1 MNHIYKTIWNEQTGT
16 FVAVSEN
23 KAAKGKRSSSC
34 VKGGKRS
41 SFSARMGLLAL
52 LTASALAV
60 SNAWA
65 VVEIPGDGQDNT
77 INFSSPGGTI
87 QFVGGGS
94 IVGLSS
100 LTISGVL
107 SADQITVGG
116 ESVAT
121 LTQLNATSA
130 DVQTKIDGLETRVT
144 GNESTLTDHGTR
156 ITDNETAITSHDTRI
171 TDNETA
177 ITAHDTRISDNETVI
192 ADHGSRIGTA
202 EAGLVT
208 INDRLTTLGVD
219 DTNPGVKYFRANS
232 EQPDAEANGE
242 ESIAIGPESKAEG
255 DRSIA
260 AGQGALA
267 DAQSAIALGDGASVA
282 SADSRPKP
290 EAAIAIGKDSQS
302 SGLAS
307 VAVGREAAASGNN
320 ALALGMQAQASGAN
334 GIALG
339 LGAQADADNNIS
351 IGNGAGRATGNHL
364 PGDRSH
370 NIAIGQA
377 SGQNVK
383 GQFNVALGDGTGN
396 GVDGNENVALGR
408 DAGQNIIGDSNV
420 SLGKNANR
428 GLSSNRAIGI
438 GEDSGAETEGVAI
451 GYKAIAGNTGVA
463 VGRQTTALG
472 TGTAIGPNA
481 HADSNF
487 VALGLNSYA
496 AQNDVSG
503 LGRFTNR
510 GFDGSAV
517 SVGSSQAGSEFTRR
531 IVNVEDGANDTD
543 AVNVRQ
549 LQSAVDQVTLG
560 ATVDYE
566 KLAEKVGED
575 WGQQIADSKPR
586 YFSVN
591 DGGVDKGNKNN
602 NGAAATAIDSIA
614 IGPDATAKEKDSVA
628 IGHMAGAEG
637 ASSVVM
643 GHNIKGLGVNS
654 TTIGNSQSEA
664 RDESGVAI
672 GTHVVSRDKNSIVIG
687 RDSYTDR
694 QANGPSVENSI
705 VIGTESSS
713 TAVEGIVIG
722 KNSVVNA
729 ARGIAQGSNAEAT
742 ANDAMAFG
750 TRSRAAAGD
759 SQASGTDAK
768 AFAARGIAMGTNA
781 RSGQSNPDVENQD
794 RNRDSIA
801 LGTDSVAEFNSSIA
815 VGREAQA
822 TADYAQAQG
831 KGAHAFGEAS
841 IAQGRDAWALE
852 RQAIALGDG
861 SRSTADR
868 AVAIGQGARA
878 GNARSIALG
887 DGAETAGAVGTSN
900 ASLNGLNY
908 GNFAGDRPVATV
920 SVGTEQEK
928 RTVTNVAAGR
938 ISASSTDA
946 INGSQLYATN
956 SVLGNVANTTKN
968 ILGGN
973 ATLAPNGT
981 LSMSNIGDTGENTVH
996 DAIKYAAQGWHVSAN
1011 GAATENVKPG
1021 GSVDF
1026 SNDDGNITVTR
1037 TGTDL
1042 AFNLADDLTVGNS
1055 ITVGDTV
1062 INGDSVT
1069 VGDTVVNGDSITTNN
1084 LTVQGETRLGDNFV
1098 VNNAG
1103 DVIYKGSEVATQND
1117 GLSFAGNT
1125 GSTIAKTLGDN
1136 TPLTVSGELA
1146 EGEASTGANL
1156 RVDSDGNKLNLV
1168 MAQNLTDLNSI
1179 TINNGGPVI
1188 NGDGINMGGKKITDL
1203 AVGTEDTDAVNV
1215 SQLKE
1220 VSDVANAGWN
1230 ISANGATAENVKPGG
1245 SVDFSNDDGNIT
1257 VTRTGTDL
1265 AFNLADDLTVG
1276 NSITV
1281 GDTVINGDSVTVGDT
1296 VVNGDSI
1303 TTNNLTVQGETR
1315 LGDNFVVNNAG
1326 DVIYKGSE
1334 VATQNDGLSFAGNT
1348 GSTIA
1353 KTLGDNTPLT
1363 ISGELAESEAS
1374 TGANLRVDSDGNQL
1388 NLVMAQNL
1396 TDLNSI
1402 TINNGGPVINGDG
1415 INMGGKK
1422 ITDLEAGTD
1431 DTDAVNVSQLK
1442 DVEEVA
1448 NAGWNIS
1455 ANGGATEN
1463 VKPGA
1468 SVDFS
1473 NDDGNITVT
1482 RTGTDL
1488 AFNLADD
1495 LTVGNSITVGDTV
1508 INGDSVTTN
1517 NLTVQGETRLGDNF
1531 VVNNGGDVIY
1541 KGSEV
1546 ATQNDGLSFAG
1557 NTGGTIAKTLGD
1569 NTPLTVSGELAEG
1582 EASTGANLRVDSD
1595 GNQLNLVMAQNLT
1608 DLNSITIN
1616 NGGPVINGDGIN
1628 MGGKKITDL
1637 EAGTDDTDA
1646 VNVSQLKDVEEVAN
1660 AGWNISANGG
1670 ATENVKPGASVDFS
1684 NDDGNI
1690 TVTRTGTD
1698 LAFNL
1703 ADDLTVGNSIT
1714 VGDTVINGDSVT
1726 TNNLT
1731 VQGETRLGDN
1741 FVVNNGGDVIYK
1753 GSEVATQNDGLSFAG
1768 NTGGTIAKTLGDNTP
1783 LTISGEL
1790 AESEASTGAN
1800 LRVDSDGN
1808 QLNLVMAQNLTDL
1821 NSITI
1826 NNGGPVIN
1834 GDGINMGGKKITDLA
1849 VGTEDTDAVNVSQ
1862 LKEVSDVANAGW
1874 NISANGAAAENV
1886 KPGASVDFSNDDGNI
1901 TVTRTGTDLAFNLAD
1916 DLTVGNSITVG
1927 GTVINGDS
1935 VTVGDTVVNGDSI
1948 TTNNLTVQGETRL
1961 GDNFVV
1967 NNAGD
1972 VIYKGSEV
1980 ATQNDGLSFAGN
1992 TGSTIAK
1999 TLGDNTPLTVS
2010 GELAEGE
2017 ASTGANLRVDSDGNK
2032 LNLVMAQN
2040 LTDLNSITINNGGP
2054 VINGDGIN
2062 MGGKKITDLAVGTED
2077 TDAVNVSQLKEVSDV
2092 ANAGWNI
2099 SANGAA
2105 AENVKPGASVDFSN
2119 DDGNITVTRTGTD
2132 LAFNLADDL
2141 TVGNSITVGGTVI
2154 NGDSVTV
2161 GDTVVNGDSITTNN
2175 LTVQG
2180 ETRLGDNF
2188 VVNNGGDVIYKG
2200 NEIATQA
2207 DGLSF
2212 AGNTGSTIAKTLG
2225 DNTPLT
2231 ISGELAESEA
2241 STGANLRV
2249 DSDGNKLNLVMAQN
2263 LTDLNSIT
2271 INNGGPVINGSGINM
2286 NGKKITNLEAGTDDS
2301 DAVNV
2306 SQLKDVEEV
2315 ANAGWNISA
2324 NGGATENVKP
2334 GASVDFSNADGN
2346 INITRDGTDLAFNLN
2361 KDIDLGTEGS
2371 LKTGNALVN
2380 NDGLTVEDG
2389 AGNKTSTT
2397 AAGTTV
2403 SNAAGDK
2410 TTVGA
2415 GSITVADAAG
2425 NSTAIGSTQV
2435 VVGGANPVTI
2445 NGDTGRIGGLTNLTW
2460 DPDNYTSGQ
2469 AATEDQLKQVND
2481 VASAG
2486 WNVTDADGNS
2496 ANIGPN
2502 GQVAFVGDKNV
2513 TVEQT
2518 GTDDSGQ
2525 VEVKLNKDIDLGA
2538 DGSLKTGDTVI
2549 NNAGVAV
2556 GNDVHLGNTGLTI
2569 NNGPSITLAGIHAG
2583 DMRITNVAAG
2593 RNPTDAVNYG
2603 QLQPIESFIGLDGNG
2618 SFAYNGGQHSS
2629 LKDVLDSMHWNVEAP
2644 TDGKEGGNTGG
2655 SNGNGSGSTGG
2666 GNNGSGDGTPIHNGN
2681 TVGFVEGDNIV
2692 ISKTERVND
2701 AGQTVGADIKVS
2713 VSQDL
2718 KVNSITAVNVQAD
2731 EIQIN
2736 NGGPII
2742 NENGINMSG
2751 KHITNV
2757 AAGVNDTDAVNVSQ
2771 LNQVAGNLQGQI
2783 NNIRHD
2789 INRLDNRLSAGV
2801 AAAMAT
2807 ASLPQAYL
2815 PGKHMMSMAGGT
2827 WRGESGM
2834 AIGFSGIT
2842 DNGKWVYKL
2851 SGNTTSR
2858 GDYGGAVGIGYQW

>member
-1 MNHIYKTIWNEQTGT
+1 
-16 FVAVSEN
+16 
-23 KAAKGKRSSSC
+23 
-34 VKGGKRS
+34 
-41 SFSARMGLLAL
+41 
-52 LTASALAV
+52 
-60 SNAWA
+60 
-65 VVEIPGDGQDNT
+65 
-77 INFSSPGGTI
+77 
-87 QFVGGGS
+87 
-94 IVGLSS
+94 
-100 LTISGVL
+100 
-107 SADQITVGG
+107 
-116 ESVAT
+116 
-121 LTQLNATSA
+121 
-130 DVQTKIDGLETRVT
+130 
-144 GNESTLTDHGTR
+144 
-156 ITDNETAITSHDTRI
+156 
-171 TDNETA
+171 
-177 ITAHDTRISDNETVI
+177 
-192 ADHGSRIGTA
+192 
-202 EAGLVT
+202 
-208 INDRLTTLGVD
+208 
-219 DTNPGVKYFRANS
+219 
-232 EQPDAEANGE
+232 
-242 ESIAIGPESKAEG
+242 
-255 DRSIA
+255 
-260 AGQGALA
+260 
-267 DAQSAIALGDGASVA
+267 
-282 SADSRPKP
+282 
-290 EAAIAIGKDSQS
+290 
-302 SGLAS
+302 
-307 VAVGREAAASGNN
+307 
-320 ALALGMQAQASGAN
+320 
-334 GIALG
+334 
-339 LGAQADADNNIS
+339 
-351 IGNGAGRATGNHL
+351 
-364 PGDRSH
+364 
-370 NIAIGQA
+370 
-377 SGQNVK
+377 
-383 GQFNVALGDGTGN
+383 
-396 GVDGNENVALGR
+396 
-408 DAGQNIIGDSNV
+408 
-420 SLGKNANR
+420 
-428 GLSSNRAIGI
+428 
-438 GEDSGAETEGVAI
+438 
-451 GYKAIAGNTGVA
+451 
-463 VGRQTTALG
+463 
-472 TGTAIGPNA
+472 
-481 HADSNF
+481 
-487 VALGLNSYA
+487 
-496 AQNDVSG
+496 
-503 LGRFTNR
+503 
-510 GFDGSAV
+510 
-517 SVGSSQAGSEFTRR
+517 
-531 IVNVEDGANDTD
+531 
-543 AVNVRQ
+543 
-549 LQSAVDQVTLG
+549 
-560 ATVDYE
+560 
-566 KLAEKVGED
+566 
-575 WGQQIADSKPR
+575 
-586 YFSVN
+586 
-591 DGGVDKGNKNN
+591 
-602 NGAAATAIDSIA
+602 
-614 IGPDATAKEKDSVA
+614 
-628 IGHMAGAEG
+628 
-637 ASSVVM
+637 
-643 GHNIKGLGVNS
+643 
-654 TTIGNSQSEA
+654 
-664 RDESGVAI
+664 
-672 GTHVVSRDKNSIVIG
+672 
-687 RDSYTDR
+687 
-694 QANGPSVENSI
+694 
-705 VIGTESSS
+705 
-713 TAVEGIVIG
+713 
-722 KNSVVNA
+722 
-729 ARGIAQGSNAEAT
+729 
-742 ANDAMAFG
+742 
-750 TRSRAAAGD
+750 
-759 SQASGTDAK
+759 
-768 AFAARGIAMGTNA
+768 
-781 RSGQSNPDVENQD
+781 
-794 RNRDSIA
+794 
-801 LGTDSVAEFNSSIA
+801 
-815 VGREAQA
+815 
-822 TADYAQAQG
+822 
-831 KGAHAFGEAS
+831 
-841 IAQGRDAWALE
+841 
-852 RQAIALGDG
+852 
-861 SRSTADR
+861 
-868 AVAIGQGARA
+868 
-878 GNARSIALG
+878 
-887 DGAETAGAVGTSN
+887 
-900 ASLNGLNY
+900 
-908 GNFAGDRPVATV
+908 
-920 SVGTEQEK
+920 
-928 RTVTNVAAGR
+928 
-938 ISASSTDA
+938 
-946 INGSQLYATN
+946 
-956 SVLGNVANTTKN
+956 
-968 ILGGN
+968 
-973 ATLAPNGT
+973 
-981 LSMSNIGDTGENTVH
+981 
-996 DAIKYAAQGWHVSAN
+996 
-1011 GAATENVKPG
+1011 
-1021 GSVDF
+1021 
-1026 SNDDGNITVTR
+1026 
-1037 TGTDL
+1037 
-1042 AFNLADDLTVGNS
+1042 
-1055 ITVGDTV
+1055 
-1062 INGDSVT
+1062 
-1069 VGDTVVNGDSITTNN
+1069 
-1084 LTVQGETRLGDNFV
+1084 
-1098 VNNAG
+1098 
-1103 DVIYKGSEVATQND
+1103 
-1117 GLSFAGNT
+1117 
-1125 GSTIAKTLGDN
+1125 
-1136 TPLTVSGELA
+1136 
-1146 EGEASTGANL
+1146 
-1156 RVDSDGNKLNLV
+1156 
-1168 MAQNLTDLNSI
+1168 
-1179 TINNGGPVI
+1179 VI

-1230 ISANGATAENVKPGG
+1230 ISANGAAAENVKPGG
-1245 SVDFSNDDGNIT
+1245 
-1257 VTRTGTDL
+1257 
-1265 AFNLADDLTVG
+1265 
-1276 NSITV
+1276 
-1281 GDTVINGDSVTVGDT
+1281 
-1296 VVNGDSI
+1296 
-1303 TTNNLTVQGETR
+1303 
-1315 LGDNFVVNNAG
+1315 
-1326 DVIYKGSE
+1326 
-1334 VATQNDGLSFAGNT
+1334 
-1348 GSTIA
+1348 
-1353 KTLGDNTPLT
+1353 
-1363 ISGELAESEAS
+1363 
-1374 TGANLRVDSDGNQL
+1374 
-1388 NLVMAQNL
+1388 
-1396 TDLNSI
+1396 
-1402 TINNGGPVINGDG
+1402 
-1415 INMGGKK
+1415 
-1422 ITDLEAGTD
+1422 
-1431 DTDAVNVSQLK
+1431 
-1442 DVEEVA
+1442 
-1448 NAGWNIS
+1448 
-1455 ANGGATEN
+1455 
-1463 VKPGA
+1463 
-1468 SVDFS
+1468 
-1473 NDDGNITVT
+1473 
-1482 RTGTDL
+1482 
-1488 AFNLADD
+1488 
-1495 LTVGNSITVGDTV
+1495 
-1508 INGDSVTTN
+1508 
-1517 NLTVQGETRLGDNF
+1517 
-1531 VVNNGGDVIY
+1531 
-1541 KGSEV
+1541 
-1546 ATQNDGLSFAG
+1546 
-1557 NTGGTIAKTLGD
+1557 
-1569 NTPLTVSGELAEG
+1569 
-1582 EASTGANLRVDSD
+1582 
-1595 GNQLNLVMAQNLT
+1595 
-1608 DLNSITIN
+1608 
-1616 NGGPVINGDGIN
+1616 
-1628 MGGKKITDL
+1628 
-1637 EAGTDDTDA
+1637 
-1646 VNVSQLKDVEEVAN
+1646 
-1660 AGWNISANGG
+1660 
-1670 ATENVKPGASVDFS
+1670 SVDFS

-1874 NISANGAAAENV
+1874 NISANGATAENVKPGALVDFSNDDGNITVTRTGTDLAFNLADDLTVGNSITVGDTVINGDSVTTNNLTVQGETRLGDNFVVNNGGDVIYKGSEVATQNDGLSFAGNTGGTIAKTLGDNTPLTVSGELAEGEAFTGANLRVDSDGNQLNLVMAQNLTDLNSITINNGGPVINGDGINMGGKKITNLDAGTDDTDAVNVSQLKDVEEVANAGWNISANGAAAENV

-1927 GTVINGDS
+1927 DTVINGDS
-1935 VTVGDTVVNGDSI
+1935 V

-1967 NNAGD
+1967 NNGGD

-2099 SANGAA
+2099 SANGAT
-2105 AENVKPGASVDFSN
+2105 AENVKPGALVDFSN

-2231 ISGELAESEA
+2231 ISGELAESEE

-2249 DSDGNKLNLVMAQN
+2249 DSDGNQLNLVMAQN

-2286 NGKKITNLEAGTDDS
+2286 NGKKITNLEAGTDDT

-2306 SQLKDVEEV
+2306 SQLKGVEEV

-2334 GASVDFSNADGN
+2334 GASVDFSNTDGN

-2361 KDIDLGTEGS
+2361 KDIDLGADGS
-2371 LKTGNALVN
+2371 LTTGNTVVN
-2380 NDGLTVEDG
+2380 NDGLTVDDG

-2403 SNAAGDK
+2403 SNAAGDT

-2569 NNGPSITLAGIHAG
+2569 NNGPSITLAGINAG

-2692 ISKTERVND
+2692 ISKTDRVND

>member
-60 SNAWA
+60 SDAWA

-77 INFSSPGGTI
+77 INFTSPGGTI

-156 ITDNETAITSHDTRI
+156 ITDNETAITSHDSRI

-370 NIAIGQA
+370 NIAIGQV

-408 DAGQNIIGDSNV
+408 NAGQNIIGDSNV
-420 SLGKNANR
+420 SLGKNANS

-487 VALGLNSYA
+487 VALGLNSHA
-496 AQNDVSG
+496 AQSDVSG
-503 LGRFTNR
+503 LSKFTNR
-510 GFDGSAV
+510 GFNGSAV

-575 WGQQIADSKPR
+575 WGQQIADSKTG

-602 NGAAATAIDSIA
+602 NGAAASAIDSIA

-637 ASSVVM
+637 ASSVVL
-643 GHNIKGLGVNS
+643 GHNIKGLGLNS

-729 ARGIAQGSNAEAT
+729 ARGIAQGSNATAT

-794 RNRDSIA
+794 KNRDSIA
-801 LGTDSVAEFNSSIA
+801 LGTDSIAEFNSSIA

-878 GNARSIALG
+878 GNARSVALG
-887 DGAETAGAVGTSN
+887 DGAETAGAVGTLN

-1069 VGDTVVNGDSITTNN
+1069 TNN

-1098 VNNAG
+1098 VNNTG
-1103 DVIYKGSEVATQND
+1103 DVIYKGNEVATQND

-1146 EGEASTGANL
+1146 EG
-1156 RVDSDGNKLNLV
+1156 
-1168 MAQNLTDLNSI
+1168 
-1179 TINNGGPVI
+1179 
-1188 NGDGINMGGKKITDL
+1188 
-1203 AVGTEDTDAVNV
+1203 
-1215 SQLKE
+1215 
-1220 VSDVANAGWN
+1220 
-1230 ISANGATAENVKPGG
+1230 
-1245 SVDFSNDDGNIT
+1245 
-1257 VTRTGTDL
+1257 
-1265 AFNLADDLTVG
+1265 
-1276 NSITV
+1276 
-1281 GDTVINGDSVTVGDT
+1281 
-1296 VVNGDSI
+1296 
-1303 TTNNLTVQGETR
+1303 
-1315 LGDNFVVNNAG
+1315 
-1326 DVIYKGSE
+1326 
-1334 VATQNDGLSFAGNT
+1334 
-1348 GSTIA
+1348 
-1353 KTLGDNTPLT
+1353 
-1363 ISGELAESEAS
+1363 
-1374 TGANLRVDSDGNQL
+1374 
-1388 NLVMAQNL
+1388 
-1396 TDLNSI
+1396 
-1402 TINNGGPVINGDG
+1402 
-1415 INMGGKK
+1415 
-1422 ITDLEAGTD
+1422 
-1431 DTDAVNVSQLK
+1431 
-1442 DVEEVA
+1442 
-1448 NAGWNIS
+1448 
-1455 ANGGATEN
+1455 
-1463 VKPGA
+1463 
-1468 SVDFS
+1468 
-1473 NDDGNITVT
+1473 
-1482 RTGTDL
+1482 
-1488 AFNLADD
+1488 
-1495 LTVGNSITVGDTV
+1495 
-1508 INGDSVTTN
+1508 
-1517 NLTVQGETRLGDNF
+1517 
-1531 VVNNGGDVIY
+1531 
-1541 KGSEV
+1541 
-1546 ATQNDGLSFAG
+1546 
-1557 NTGGTIAKTLGD
+1557 
-1569 NTPLTVSGELAEG
+1569 
-1582 EASTGANLRVDSD
+1582 
-1595 GNQLNLVMAQNLT
+1595 
-1608 DLNSITIN
+1608 
-1616 NGGPVINGDGIN
+1616 
-1628 MGGKKITDL
+1628 
-1637 EAGTDDTDA
+1637 
-1646 VNVSQLKDVEEVAN
+1646 
-1660 AGWNISANGG
+1660 
-1670 ATENVKPGASVDFS
+1670 
-1684 NDDGNI
+1684 
-1690 TVTRTGTD
+1690 
-1698 LAFNL
+1698 
-1703 ADDLTVGNSIT
+1703 
-1714 VGDTVINGDSVT
+1714 
-1726 TNNLT
+1726 
-1731 VQGETRLGDN
+1731 
-1741 FVVNNGGDVIYK
+1741 
-1753 GSEVATQNDGLSFAG
+1753 
-1768 NTGGTIAKTLGDNTP
+1768 
-1783 LTISGEL
+1783 
-1790 AESEASTGAN
+1790 EASTGAN

-1886 KPGASVDFSNDDGNI
+1886 KPGGSVDFSNDDGNI

-1927 GTVINGDS
+1927 
-1935 VTVGDTVVNGDSI
+1935 DTVVNGDSV

-1961 GDNFVV
+1961 GDNFEV

-1980 ATQNDGLSFAGN
+1980 ATQTDGLSFAGN
-1992 TGSTIAK
+1992 TGGTIAK
-1999 TLGDNTPLTVS
+1999 ALGDDTPLTIS
-2010 GELAEGE
+2010 GELAEGAE
-2017 ASTGANLRVDSDGNK
+2017 STGANLRVDSDGNK

-2062 MGGKKITDLAVGTED
+2062 MNGKKITDLAAGTDDTDAVNVSQLKDVEEVANAGWNISANGAAAENVKPGGSVDFSNDDGNITVTRTGTDLAFNLADDLTVGNSITVGDTVINGDSITTTNLTVEGATRLGDNFEVNNAGDVIYKGSEVATQTDGLSFAGNTGGTIAKALGDDTPLTISGELAEGAESTGANLRVDSDGNKLNLVMAQNLTDLNSITINNGGPVINGDGINMNGKKITDLAAGTDDTDAVNVSQLKDVEEVANAGWNISANGAAAENVKPGGSVDFSNDDGNITVTRTGTDLAFNLADDLTIGNSITVGDTVINGDSVTVGDTIVNGDSVTTTNLTVEGATRLGDNFEVNNAGDVIYKGSEVATQTDGLSFAGNTGGTIAKTLGDNTPLTVSGELAEGEASTGANLRVDSDGNQLNLVMAQNLTDLNSITINNGGPVINGDGINMNGKKITDLAAGTDD

-2141 TVGNSITVGGTVI
+2141 TVGNSITVGDTVI

-2231 ISGELAESEA
+2231 ISGELAESEE

-2249 DSDGNKLNLVMAQN
+2249 DSDGNQLNLVMAQN

-2286 NGKKITNLEAGTDDS
+2286 NGKKITNLEAGTDDT

-2334 GASVDFSNADGN
+2334 GASVDFSNTDGN

-2361 KDIDLGTEGS
+2361 KDIDLSADGS
-2371 LKTGNALVN
+2371 LTTGNTVVN

-2389 AGNKTSTT
+2389 AGNKTSTN

-2403 SNAAGDK
+2403 SNAAGDT

-2569 NNGPSITLAGIHAG
+2569 NNGPSITLAGINAG

-2692 ISKTERVND
+2692 ISKTDRVND

>member
-1 MNHIYKTIWNEQTGT
+1 M
-16 FVAVSEN
+16 
-23 KAAKGKRSSSC
+23 
-34 VKGGKRS
+34 
-41 SFSARMGLLAL
+41 
-52 LTASALAV
+52 

-65 VVEIPGDGQDNT
+65 AVEIPGDGQSNL
-77 INFSSPGGTI
+77 INFTAPGGTI
-87 QFVGGGS
+87 QFTGGGS

-100 LTISGVL
+100 LTVSGVL

-121 LTQLNATSA
+121 MAQLTATSA
-130 DVQTKIDGLETRVT
+130 DVQTNTGKIDGLEARVA

-171 TDNETA
+171 SGNETA
-177 ITAHDTRISDNETVI
+177 I
-192 ADHGSRIGTA
+192 ADQGSRIGTA

-208 INDRLTTLGVD
+208 INNHLTALGVD
-219 DTNPGVKYFRANS
+219 DTNPGVKYFRASS
-232 EQPDAEANGE
+232 EQPDSEANGE

-255 DRSIA
+255 DRSMA

-267 DAQSAIALGDGASVA
+267 DADSAIALGDGARVA
-282 SADSRPKP
+282 SADSQPKP
-290 EAAIAIGKDSQS
+290 EAAIAIGKDSVS

-307 VAVGREAAASGNN
+307 VAVGREAVAGGHN
-320 ALALGMQAQASGAN
+320 ALALGTQAQASGVN

-339 LGAQADADNNIS
+339 LGAQADAENNIS
-351 IGNGAGRATGNHL
+351 IGGDAGKATGNHL

-377 SGQNVK
+377 SGQDVK
-383 GQFNVALGDGTGN
+383 GQFNAAIGDNAGN
-396 GVDGNENVALGR
+396 GVDGNQNVAMGKG
-408 DAGQNIIGDSNV
+408 AGSSVTGDDNI
-420 SLGKNANR
+420 SLGTNANQGR
-428 GLSSNRAIGI
+428 TSNRAVGI
-438 GEDSGAETEGVAI
+438 GANASADTEGIAI
-451 GYKAIAGNTGVA
+451 GYNAVAGNTGVA
-463 VGRQTTALG
+463 VGRQSMALG
-472 TGTAIGPNA
+472 TGTAMGPNA
-481 HADSNF
+481 HADSGF
-487 VALGLNSYA
+487 VALGLNSHSV
-496 AQNDVSG
+496 QGDVSG
-503 LGRFTNR
+503 TGRFTNR
-510 GFDGSAV
+510 GFSGSAV
-517 SVGSSQAGSEFTRR
+517 SVGSSESGNAFTRR

-549 LQSAVDQVTLG
+549 LQAVVDQAALG
-560 ATVDYE
+560 GPVDYDQ
-566 KLAEKVGED
+566 LAEKIGDD
-575 WGQQIADSKPR
+575 WGQQIEDSKTR

-591 DGGVDKGNKNN
+591 DGGADKGNKNN

-614 IGPDATAKEKDSVA
+614 IGPDATTKERDSVA

-637 ASSVVM
+637 VSAVVL
-643 GHNIKGLGVNS
+643 GHNIKGLGLNS

-722 KNSVVNA
+722 KGSVVNA
-729 ARGIAQGSNAEAT
+729 ARGIAQGSSATAT

-759 SQASGTDAK
+759 SQASGTDAQ
-768 AFAARGIAMGTNA
+768 AFAARGIAMGARA
-781 RSGQSNPDVENQD
+781 RSGQANPDVENQD
-794 RNRDSIA
+794 KNRDSIA

-815 VGREAQA
+815 VGREARA

-831 KGAHAFGEAS
+831 KGAHAFGEDS
-841 IAQGRDAWALE
+841 IAQGRDAWAIE
-852 RQAIALGDG
+852 RRAIALGAD

-868 AVAIGQGARA
+868 AVAIGQGAQA
-878 GNARSIALG
+878 GNARSVALG
-887 DGAETAGAVGTSN
+887 DAAVTAGAVGTSS
-900 ASLNGLNY
+900 ASLNGLSY
-908 GNFAGDRPVATV
+908 GNFAGTNPVGTV
-920 SVGTEQEK
+920 SVGTEQDK
-928 RTVTNVAAGR
+928 RTLTNVAAGR
-938 ISASSTDA
+938 INPGSTDA

-973 ATLAPNGT
+973 AALAPDGS

-1011 GAATENVKPG
+1011 GAASENVKPG

-1037 TGTDL
+1037 TDTDL

-1062 INGDSVT
+1062 INGESVT
-1069 VGDTVVNGDSITTNN
+1069 VGETVVNGDSITTNN

-1103 DVIYKGSEVATQND
+1103 DVIYKGSEVATQED

-1136 TPLTVSGELA
+1136 TPLAISGELA

-1188 NGDGINMGGKKITDL
+1188 NGDGINMGGKKITNL

-1215 SQLKE
+1215 SQLKD

-1230 ISANGATAENVKPGG
+1230 ISANGA
-1245 SVDFSNDDGNIT
+1245 
-1257 VTRTGTDL
+1257 
-1265 AFNLADDLTVG
+1265 
-1276 NSITV
+1276 
-1281 GDTVINGDSVTVGDT
+1281 
-1296 VVNGDSI
+1296 
-1303 TTNNLTVQGETR
+1303 
-1315 LGDNFVVNNAG
+1315 
-1326 DVIYKGSE
+1326 
-1334 VATQNDGLSFAGNT
+1334 
-1348 GSTIA
+1348 
-1353 KTLGDNTPLT
+1353 
-1363 ISGELAESEAS
+1363 AS
-1374 TGANLRVDSDGNQL
+1374 
-1388 NLVMAQNL
+1388 
-1396 TDLNSI
+1396 
-1402 TINNGGPVINGDG
+1402 
-1415 INMGGKK
+1415 
-1422 ITDLEAGTD
+1422 
-1431 DTDAVNVSQLK
+1431 
-1442 DVEEVA
+1442 
-1448 NAGWNIS
+1448 
-1455 ANGGATEN
+1455 EN

-1508 INGDSVTTN
+1508 INGDSVTVGDTIVNGDRVTTN
-1517 NLTVQGETRLGDNF
+1517 NLTVTGETRLGDNF
-1531 VVNNGGDVIY
+1531 VVQNGGDVIY
-1541 KGSEV
+1541 KGNEI
-1546 ATQNDGLSFAG
+1546 ATQA
-1557 NTGGTIAKTLGD
+1557 
-1569 NTPLTVSGELAEG
+1569 
-1582 EASTGANLRVDSD
+1582 
-1595 GNQLNLVMAQNLT
+1595 
-1608 DLNSITIN
+1608 
-1616 NGGPVINGDGIN
+1616 
-1628 MGGKKITDL
+1628 
-1637 EAGTDDTDA
+1637 
-1646 VNVSQLKDVEEVAN
+1646 
-1660 AGWNISANGG
+1660 
-1670 ATENVKPGASVDFS
+1670 
-1684 NDDGNI
+1684 
-1690 TVTRTGTD
+1690 
-1698 LAFNL
+1698 
-1703 ADDLTVGNSIT
+1703 
-1714 VGDTVINGDSVT
+1714 
-1726 TNNLT
+1726 
-1731 VQGETRLGDN
+1731 
-1741 FVVNNGGDVIYK
+1741 
-1753 GSEVATQNDGLSFAG
+1753 
-1768 NTGGTIAKTLGDNTP
+1768 
-1783 LTISGEL
+1783 
-1790 AESEASTGAN
+1790 
-1800 LRVDSDGN
+1800 
-1808 QLNLVMAQNLTDL
+1808 
-1821 NSITI
+1821 
-1826 NNGGPVIN
+1826 
-1834 GDGINMGGKKITDLA
+1834 
-1849 VGTEDTDAVNVSQ
+1849 
-1862 LKEVSDVANAGW
+1862 
-1874 NISANGAAAENV
+1874 
-1886 KPGASVDFSNDDGNI
+1886 
-1901 TVTRTGTDLAFNLAD
+1901 
-1916 DLTVGNSITVG
+1916 
-1927 GTVINGDS
+1927 
-1935 VTVGDTVVNGDSI
+1935 
-1948 TTNNLTVQGETRL
+1948 
-1961 GDNFVV
+1961 
-1967 NNAGD
+1967 
-1972 VIYKGSEV
+1972 
-1980 ATQNDGLSFAGN
+1980 DGLSFAGN

-1999 TLGDNTPLTVS
+1999 TLGDTTPLTIS

-2062 MGGKKITDLAVGTED
+2062 MGGKKITNLAVGTED
-2077 TDAVNVSQLKEVSDV
+2077 T
-2092 ANAGWNI
+2092 
-2099 SANGAA
+2099 
-2105 AENVKPGASVDFSN
+2105 
-2119 DDGNITVTRTGTD
+2119 
-2132 LAFNLADDL
+2132 
-2141 TVGNSITVGGTVI
+2141 
-2154 NGDSVTV
+2154 
-2161 GDTVVNGDSITTNN
+2161 
-2175 LTVQG
+2175 
-2180 ETRLGDNF
+2180 
-2188 VVNNGGDVIYKG
+2188 
-2200 NEIATQA
+2200 
-2207 DGLSF
+2207 
-2212 AGNTGSTIAKTLG
+2212 
-2225 DNTPLT
+2225 
-2231 ISGELAESEA
+2231 
-2241 STGANLRV
+2241 
-2249 DSDGNKLNLVMAQN
+2249 
-2263 LTDLNSIT
+2263 
-2271 INNGGPVINGSGINM
+2271 
-2286 NGKKITNLEAGTDDS
+2286 

-2324 NGGATENVKP
+2324 NGGAAENVKP
-2334 GASVDFSNADGN
+2334 GASVDFSNTDGN
-2346 INITRDGTDLAFNLN
+2346 INISREGTDLAFNLN
-2361 KDIDLGTEGS
+2361 KDIDLGADGS
-2371 LKTGNALVN
+2371 LTTGNTVVN
-2380 NDGLTVEDG
+2380 NDGLTVDDG

-2403 SNAAGDK
+2403 SNAAGDT

-2425 NSTAIGSTQV
+2425 NSTAIGSTQI

-2481 VASAG
+2481 LASAG

-2518 GTDDSGQ
+2518 GTDDAGQ
-2525 VEVKLNKDIDLGA
+2525 LEVKLNKDIDLGA

-2556 GNDVHLGNTGLTI
+2556 GSDVHLGNTGLII
-2569 NNGPSITLAGIHAG
+2569 NNGPSITLAGINAG

-2644 TDGKEGGNTGG
+2644 TDGKDGG

-2692 ISKTERVND
+2692 ISKTDRVND

-2783 NNIRHD
+2783 NTIRHD

>member
-77 INFSSPGGTI
+77 INFTSPGGTI

-156 ITDNETAITSHDTRI
+156 ITDNETAITSHDSRI

-339 LGAQADADNNIS
+339 LGAQADAENNIS

-487 VALGLNSYA
+487 VALGLNSHA

-878 GNARSIALG
+878 GNARSVALG

-1069 VGDTVVNGDSITTNN
+1069 TNN

-1098 VNNAG
+1098 VNNTG
-1103 DVIYKGSEVATQND
+1103 DVIYKGNEVATQND

-1146 EGEASTGANL
+1146 EG
-1156 RVDSDGNKLNLV
+1156 
-1168 MAQNLTDLNSI
+1168 
-1179 TINNGGPVI
+1179 
-1188 NGDGINMGGKKITDL
+1188 
-1203 AVGTEDTDAVNV
+1203 
-1215 SQLKE
+1215 
-1220 VSDVANAGWN
+1220 
-1230 ISANGATAENVKPGG
+1230 
-1245 SVDFSNDDGNIT
+1245 
-1257 VTRTGTDL
+1257 
-1265 AFNLADDLTVG
+1265 
-1276 NSITV
+1276 
-1281 GDTVINGDSVTVGDT
+1281 
-1296 VVNGDSI
+1296 
-1303 TTNNLTVQGETR
+1303 
-1315 LGDNFVVNNAG
+1315 
-1326 DVIYKGSE
+1326 
-1334 VATQNDGLSFAGNT
+1334 
-1348 GSTIA
+1348 
-1353 KTLGDNTPLT
+1353 
-1363 ISGELAESEAS
+1363 
-1374 TGANLRVDSDGNQL
+1374 
-1388 NLVMAQNL
+1388 
-1396 TDLNSI
+1396 
-1402 TINNGGPVINGDG
+1402 
-1415 INMGGKK
+1415 
-1422 ITDLEAGTD
+1422 
-1431 DTDAVNVSQLK
+1431 
-1442 DVEEVA
+1442 
-1448 NAGWNIS
+1448 
-1455 ANGGATEN
+1455 
-1463 VKPGA
+1463 
-1468 SVDFS
+1468 
-1473 NDDGNITVT
+1473 
-1482 RTGTDL
+1482 
-1488 AFNLADD
+1488 
-1495 LTVGNSITVGDTV
+1495 
-1508 INGDSVTTN
+1508 
-1517 NLTVQGETRLGDNF
+1517 
-1531 VVNNGGDVIY
+1531 
-1541 KGSEV
+1541 
-1546 ATQNDGLSFAG
+1546 
-1557 NTGGTIAKTLGD
+1557 
-1569 NTPLTVSGELAEG
+1569 
-1582 EASTGANLRVDSD
+1582 
-1595 GNQLNLVMAQNLT
+1595 
-1608 DLNSITIN
+1608 
-1616 NGGPVINGDGIN
+1616 
-1628 MGGKKITDL
+1628 
-1637 EAGTDDTDA
+1637 
-1646 VNVSQLKDVEEVAN
+1646 
-1660 AGWNISANGG
+1660 
-1670 ATENVKPGASVDFS
+1670 
-1684 NDDGNI
+1684 
-1690 TVTRTGTD
+1690 
-1698 LAFNL
+1698 
-1703 ADDLTVGNSIT
+1703 
-1714 VGDTVINGDSVT
+1714 
-1726 TNNLT
+1726 
-1731 VQGETRLGDN
+1731 
-1741 FVVNNGGDVIYK
+1741 
-1753 GSEVATQNDGLSFAG
+1753 
-1768 NTGGTIAKTLGDNTP
+1768 
-1783 LTISGEL
+1783 
-1790 AESEASTGAN
+1790 EASTGAN

-1886 KPGASVDFSNDDGNI
+1886 KPGGSVDFSNDDGNI

-1927 GTVINGDS
+1927 
-1935 VTVGDTVVNGDSI
+1935 DTVVNGDSV

-1961 GDNFVV
+1961 GDNFEV

-1980 ATQNDGLSFAGN
+1980 ATQTDGLSFAGN
-1992 TGSTIAK
+1992 TGGTIAK
-1999 TLGDNTPLTVS
+1999 ALGDDTPLTIS
-2010 GELAEGE
+2010 GELAEGAE
-2017 ASTGANLRVDSDGNK
+2017 STGANLRVDSDGNKLNLVMAQNLTDINSITINNGGPVINGDGINMNGKKITDLAAGTDDTDAVNVSQLKDVEEVANAGWNISANGAAAENVKPGGSVDFSNDDGNITVTRTGTDLAFNLADDLTVGNSITVGDTVINGDSITTTNLTVEGATRLGDNFEVNNAGDVIYKGSEVATQTDGLSFAGNTGGTIAKALGDDTPLTISGELAEGAESTGANLRVDSDGNK

-2062 MGGKKITDLAVGTED
+2062 MNGKKITDLAAGTDDTDAVNVSQLKDVEEVANAGWNVSANGAAAENVKPGGSVDFSNDDGNITVTRTGTDLAFNLADDLTIGNSITVGDTVINGDSVTVGDTIVNGDSVTTTNLTVEGATRLGDNFEVNNAGDVIYKGSEVATQTDGLSFAGNTGGTIAKTLGDNTPLTVSGELAEGEASTGANLRVDSDGNQLNLVMAQNLTDLNSITINNGGPVINGDGINMNGKKITDLAAGTDD

-2141 TVGNSITVGGTVI
+2141 TVGNSITVGDTVI

-2249 DSDGNKLNLVMAQN
+2249 DSDGNQLNLVMAQN

-2286 NGKKITNLEAGTDDS
+2286 SGKKITNLEAGTDDT

-2334 GASVDFSNADGN
+2334 GASVDFSNTDGN
-2346 INITRDGTDLAFNLN
+2346 INITREGTDLAFNLN
-2361 KDIDLGTEGS
+2361 KDIDLGTDGS
-2371 LKTGNALVN
+2371 LKTGNALVT
-2380 NDGLTVEDG
+2380 NDGLTVEDS
-2389 AGNKTSTT
+2389 AGNKTFTT

-2403 SNAAGDK
+2403 SNAAGDT

-2569 NNGPSITLAGIHAG
+2569 NNGPSITLAGINAG

-2692 ISKTERVND
+2692 ISKTDRVND

>member
-77 INFSSPGGTI
+77 INFTSPGGTI

-192 ADHGSRIGTA
+192 ADHGSRIGAA
-202 EAGLVT
+202 EAGLVAV
-208 INDRLTTLGVD
+208 NDRLTALGVD
-219 DTNPGVKYFRANS
+219 ETNPGVKYFRANS

-339 LGAQADADNNIS
+339 LGAQADAENNIS

-566 KLAEKVGED
+566 KLAEKVDKD
-575 WGQQIADSKPR
+575 WGQQIADSKTG

-742 ANDAMAFG
+742 ASDAMAFG
-750 TRSRAAAGD
+750 TRSRADASDA
-759 SQASGTDAK
+759 QASGTDAQT
-768 AFAARGIAMGTNA
+768 FAARGIAMGTRA
-781 RSGQSNPDVENQD
+781 RSGQPNPDVENQD
-794 RNRDSIA
+794 KNRDSIA

-920 SVGTEQEK
+920 SVGTDQEK

-1069 VGDTVVNGDSITTNN
+1069 VGDTVVNGDSVTTNN

-1098 VNNAG
+1098 VNNGG

-1156 RVDSDGNKLNLV
+1156 RVDSDGNQLNLV

-1203 AVGTEDTDAVNV
+1203 DAGTDDTDAVNV

-1281 GDTVINGDSVTVGDT
+1281 GDTV
-1296 VVNGDSI
+1296 VNGDSI
-1303 TTNNLTVQGETR
+1303 
-1315 LGDNFVVNNAG
+1315 
-1326 DVIYKGSE
+1326 
-1334 VATQNDGLSFAGNT
+1334 
-1348 GSTIA
+1348 
-1353 KTLGDNTPLT
+1353 
-1363 ISGELAESEAS
+1363 
-1374 TGANLRVDSDGNQL
+1374 
-1388 NLVMAQNL
+1388 
-1396 TDLNSI
+1396 
-1402 TINNGGPVINGDG
+1402 
-1415 INMGGKK
+1415 
-1422 ITDLEAGTD
+1422 
-1431 DTDAVNVSQLK
+1431 
-1442 DVEEVA
+1442 
-1448 NAGWNIS
+1448 
-1455 ANGGATEN
+1455 
-1463 VKPGA
+1463 
-1468 SVDFS
+1468 
-1473 NDDGNITVT
+1473 
-1482 RTGTDL
+1482 
-1488 AFNLADD
+1488 
-1495 LTVGNSITVGDTV
+1495 
-1508 INGDSVTTN
+1508 TTN

-1546 ATQNDGLSFAG
+1546 ATQTDGLSFAG

-1595 GNQLNLVMAQNLT
+1595 GNKLNLAMAQNLT

-1628 MGGKKITDL
+1628 MGGKKITNLD
-1637 EAGTDDTDA
+1637 AGTDDTDA
-1646 VNVSQLKDVEEVAN
+1646 VNVSQLKEVSDVAN
-1660 AGWNISANGG
+1660 AGWNISANG
-1670 ATENVKPGASVDFS
+1670 AAAENVKPGGSVDFS

-1714 VGDTVINGDSVT
+1714 VGDTVVNGDSIT

-1874 NISANGAAAENV
+1874 NISANGA
-1886 KPGASVDFSNDDGNI
+1886 
-1901 TVTRTGTDLAFNLAD
+1901 T
-1916 DLTVGNSITVG
+1916 
-1927 GTVINGDS
+1927 
-1935 VTVGDTVVNGDSI
+1935 
-1948 TTNNLTVQGETRL
+1948 
-1961 GDNFVV
+1961 
-1967 NNAGD
+1967 
-1972 VIYKGSEV
+1972 
-1980 ATQNDGLSFAGN
+1980 
-1992 TGSTIAK
+1992 
-1999 TLGDNTPLTVS
+1999 
-2010 GELAEGE
+2010 
-2017 ASTGANLRVDSDGNK
+2017 
-2032 LNLVMAQN
+2032 
-2040 LTDLNSITINNGGP
+2040 
-2054 VINGDGIN
+2054 
-2062 MGGKKITDLAVGTED
+2062 
-2077 TDAVNVSQLKEVSDV
+2077 
-2092 ANAGWNI
+2092 
-2099 SANGAA
+2099 

-2231 ISGELAESEA
+2231 ISGELAESEE

-2249 DSDGNKLNLVMAQN
+2249 DSDGNQLNLVMAQN

-2286 NGKKITNLEAGTDDS
+2286 NGKKITNLEAGTDDT

-2334 GASVDFSNADGN
+2334 GASVDFSNTDGN

-2361 KDIDLGTEGS
+2361 KDIDLGADGS
-2371 LKTGNALVN
+2371 LTTGNTVVN

-2403 SNAAGDK
+2403 SNAAGD
-2410 TTVGA
+2410 TTNVGA

-2569 NNGPSITLAGIHAG
+2569 NNGPSITLAGINAG

-2692 ISKTERVND
+2692 ISKTDRVND

>member
-1 MNHIYKTIWNEQTGT
+1 MNHVYKTIWNEQTGT
-16 FVAVSEN
+16 FVAVSEH
-23 KAAKGKRSSSC
+23 KKAKGKRSSSC
-34 VKGGKRS
+34 VKGGKRA
-41 SFSARMGLLAL
+41 SFSARMGWLAL
-52 LTASALAV
+52 LTASALAM

-65 VVEIPGDGQDNT
+65 AVEIPGDGQSNLIDFT
-77 INFSSPGGTI
+77 SPGGTI
-87 QFVGGGS
+87 RFTGGGGS

-100 LTISGVL
+100 LMISGAL

-121 LTQLNATSA
+121 QAQLNATSA
-130 DVQTKIDGLETRVT
+130 EVQTNTGKIDGLEGRVT
-144 GNESTLTDHGTR
+144 SNESTLTDHGTR
-156 ITDNETAITSHDTRI
+156 ITDNETAIMAHDSRI
-171 TDNETA
+171 AGNETA
-177 ITAHDTRISDNETVI
+177 IAAHDTRIGATET
-192 ADHGSRIGTA
+192 
-202 EAGLVT
+202 GLVT
-208 INDRLTTLGVD
+208 VNDRLIALGVD
-219 DTNPGVKYFRANS
+219 ETNPGVKYFRANS
-232 EQPDAEANGE
+232 ELPDSEANGE

-267 DAQSAIALGDGASVA
+267 DADSAIALGDGASVA

-290 EAAIAIGKDSQS
+290 EAAIAIGKDSRS

-339 LGAQADADNNIS
+339 LGAQADAENNIS
-351 IGNGAGRATGNHL
+351 IGNGAGQATGNHL

-396 GVDGNENVALGR
+396 GVDGNENVAIGR
-408 DAGQNIIGDSNV
+408 DAGLNVIGDSNV

-463 VGRQTTALG
+463 MGRQTTALG

-487 VALGLNSYA
+487 VALGLNSHA

-503 LGRFTNR
+503 LSKFTNR
-510 GFDGSAV
+510 GFNGSAV
-517 SVGSSQAGSEFTRR
+517 SVGSSQSGSEFTRR
-531 IVNVEDGANDTD
+531 IVNVEDGANETD

-637 ASSVVM
+637 ASSVVL
-643 GHNIKGLGVNS
+643 GHNIKGLGLNS

-729 ARGIAQGSNAEAT
+729 ARGIAQGSNATAT

-794 RNRDSIA
+794 KNRDSIA
-801 LGTDSVAEFNSSIA
+801 LGTDSIAQFNSSIA

-822 TADYAQAQG
+822 TADFAQAQG

-868 AVAIGQGARA
+868 AVAIGQGSKAL
-878 GNARSIALG
+878 NARSVALG
-887 DGAETAGAVGTSN
+887 DGAETAGAVGTLN

-973 ATLAPNGT
+973 ATLASNGN

-996 DAIKYAAQGWHVSAN
+996 DAIKYAAQGWNVSAN
-1011 GAATENVKPG
+1011 GAMAENVKPG

-1026 SNDDGNITVTR
+1026 SNDDDNIVISR
-1037 TGTDL
+1037 DGTDL

-1069 VGDTVVNGDSITTNN
+1069 TNN
-1084 LTVQGETRLGDNFV
+1084 LTVTGETHLGDSFV
-1098 VNNAG
+1098 VQNTG
-1103 DVIYKGSEVATQND
+1103 DVIYKGNEIATQAD

-1125 GSTIAKTLGDN
+1125 GSTIAKTLSDD
-1136 TPLTVSGELA
+1136 TPLTISGELA
-1146 EGEASTGANL
+1146 EGAESTGANL

-1188 NGDGINMGGKKITDL
+1188 NGAGINMNGKKIT
-1203 AVGTEDTDAVNV
+1203 
-1215 SQLKE
+1215 
-1220 VSDVANAGWN
+1220 
-1230 ISANGATAENVKPGG
+1230 
-1245 SVDFSNDDGNIT
+1245 
-1257 VTRTGTDL
+1257 
-1265 AFNLADDLTVG
+1265 NLA
-1276 NSITV
+1276 
-1281 GDTVINGDSVTVGDT
+1281 
-1296 VVNGDSI
+1296 
-1303 TTNNLTVQGETR
+1303 
-1315 LGDNFVVNNAG
+1315 
-1326 DVIYKGSE
+1326 K
-1334 VATQNDGLSFAGNT
+1334 
-1348 GSTIA
+1348 
-1353 KTLGDNTPLT
+1353 
-1363 ISGELAESEAS
+1363 
-1374 TGANLRVDSDGNQL
+1374 
-1388 NLVMAQNL
+1388 
-1396 TDLNSI
+1396 
-1402 TINNGGPVINGDG
+1402 
-1415 INMGGKK
+1415 
-1422 ITDLEAGTD
+1422 GTD

-1442 DVEEVA
+1442 DVEE
-1448 NAGWNIS
+1448 
-1455 ANGGATEN
+1455 
-1463 VKPGA
+1463 
-1468 SVDFS
+1468 
-1473 NDDGNITVT
+1473 
-1482 RTGTDL
+1482 
-1488 AFNLADD
+1488 
-1495 LTVGNSITVGDTV
+1495 
-1508 INGDSVTTN
+1508 
-1517 NLTVQGETRLGDNF
+1517 
-1531 VVNNGGDVIY
+1531 
-1541 KGSEV
+1541 
-1546 ATQNDGLSFAG
+1546 
-1557 NTGGTIAKTLGD
+1557 
-1569 NTPLTVSGELAEG
+1569 
-1582 EASTGANLRVDSD
+1582 
-1595 GNQLNLVMAQNLT
+1595 
-1608 DLNSITIN
+1608 
-1616 NGGPVINGDGIN
+1616 
-1628 MGGKKITDL
+1628 
-1637 EAGTDDTDA
+1637 
-1646 VNVSQLKDVEEVAN
+1646 
-1660 AGWNISANGG
+1660 
-1670 ATENVKPGASVDFS
+1670 
-1684 NDDGNI
+1684 
-1690 TVTRTGTD
+1690 
-1698 LAFNL
+1698 
-1703 ADDLTVGNSIT
+1703 
-1714 VGDTVINGDSVT
+1714 
-1726 TNNLT
+1726 
-1731 VQGETRLGDN
+1731 
-1741 FVVNNGGDVIYK
+1741 
-1753 GSEVATQNDGLSFAG
+1753 
-1768 NTGGTIAKTLGDNTP
+1768 
-1783 LTISGEL
+1783 
-1790 AESEASTGAN
+1790 
-1800 LRVDSDGN
+1800 
-1808 QLNLVMAQNLTDL
+1808 
-1821 NSITI
+1821 
-1826 NNGGPVIN
+1826 
-1834 GDGINMGGKKITDLA
+1834 
-1849 VGTEDTDAVNVSQ
+1849 
-1862 LKEVSDVANAGW
+1862 VANAGW

-1901 TVTRTGTDLAFNLAD
+1901 TVTRDGTDLAFNLAD

-1927 GTVINGDS
+1927 DTVINGDS
-1935 VTVGDTVVNGDSI
+1935 VTVGDTIVNGDSV
-1948 TTNNLTVQGETRL
+1948 TTNNLTVTGETHL

-1967 NNAGD
+1967 QSGGD
-1972 VIYKGSEV
+1972 VIYKGS
-1980 ATQNDGLSFAGN
+1980 
-1992 TGSTIAK
+1992 
-1999 TLGDNTPLTVS
+1999 
-2010 GELAEGE
+2010 
-2017 ASTGANLRVDSDGNK
+2017 
-2032 LNLVMAQN
+2032 
-2040 LTDLNSITINNGGP
+2040 
-2054 VINGDGIN
+2054 
-2062 MGGKKITDLAVGTED
+2062 
-2077 TDAVNVSQLKEVSDV
+2077 
-2092 ANAGWNI
+2092 
-2099 SANGAA
+2099 
-2105 AENVKPGASVDFSN
+2105 
-2119 DDGNITVTRTGTD
+2119 
-2132 LAFNLADDL
+2132 
-2141 TVGNSITVGGTVI
+2141 
-2154 NGDSVTV
+2154 
-2161 GDTVVNGDSITTNN
+2161 
-2175 LTVQG
+2175 
-2180 ETRLGDNF
+2180 
-2188 VVNNGGDVIYKG
+2188 
-2200 NEIATQA
+2200 EIATQA

-2212 AGNTGSTIAKTLG
+2212 AGNTGDAIAKTLG

-2231 ISGELAESEA
+2231 ISGELAEGAE
-2241 STGANLRV
+2241 STGTNLRV
-2249 DSDGNKLNLVMAQN
+2249 DSDGNKLNLVMAKD

-2271 INNGGPVINGSGINM
+2271 INNGGPVINDAGINM
-2286 NGKKITNLEAGTDDS
+2286 NGKKITNLAKGTDDT

-2306 SQLKDVEEV
+2306 SQLKEVSEV

-2334 GASVDFSNADGN
+2334 GASVDFSNTDGN
-2346 INITRDGTDLAFNLN
+2346 INISRDGTDLAFNLN
-2361 KDIDLGTEGS
+2361 KDIDLGADGS
-2371 LKTGNALVN
+2371 LKTGNTVVN
-2380 NDGLTVEDG
+2380 NDGLTVDDG

-2403 SNAAGDK
+2403 SNAAGDT

-2569 NNGPSITLAGIHAG
+2569 NNGPSITLAGINAG

-2692 ISKTERVND
+2692 ISKTDRVND

>member
-1 MNHIYKTIWNEQTGT
+1 MNHVYKTIWNEQTGT
-16 FVAVSEN
+16 FVAVSEH
-23 KAAKGKRSSSC
+23 KKAKGKRSSSC
-34 VKGGKRS
+34 VKGGKRA
-41 SFSARMGLLAL
+41 SFSARMGWLAL
-52 LTASALAV
+52 LTASALAM

-65 VVEIPGDGQDNT
+65 AVEIPGDGQSNLIDFT
-77 INFSSPGGTI
+77 SPGGTI
-87 QFVGGGS
+87 RFTGGGGS

-100 LTISGVL
+100 LMISGAL

-121 LTQLNATSA
+121 QAQLNATSA
-130 DVQTKIDGLETRVT
+130 EVQTNTGKIDGLEGRVT
-144 GNESTLTDHGTR
+144 SNESTLTDHGTR
-156 ITDNETAITSHDTRI
+156 ITDNETAIMAHDSRI
-171 TDNETA
+171 AGNETA
-177 ITAHDTRISDNETVI
+177 IAAHDTRIGATET
-192 ADHGSRIGTA
+192 
-202 EAGLVT
+202 GLVT
-208 INDRLTTLGVD
+208 VNDRLIALGVD
-219 DTNPGVKYFRANS
+219 ETNPGVKYFRANS
-232 EQPDAEANGE
+232 ELPDSEANGE

-267 DAQSAIALGDGASVA
+267 DADSAIALGDGASVA

-290 EAAIAIGKDSQS
+290 EAAIAIGKDSRS

-339 LGAQADADNNIS
+339 LGAQADAENNIS
-351 IGNGAGRATGNHL
+351 IGNGAGQATGNHL

-396 GVDGNENVALGR
+396 GVDGNENVAIGR
-408 DAGQNIIGDSNV
+408 DAGLNVIGDSNV

-463 VGRQTTALG
+463 MGRQTTALG

-487 VALGLNSYA
+487 VALGLNSHA

-503 LGRFTNR
+503 LSKFTNR
-510 GFDGSAV
+510 GFNGSAV
-517 SVGSSQAGSEFTRR
+517 SVGSSQSGSEFTRR
-531 IVNVEDGANDTD
+531 IVNVEDGANETD

-637 ASSVVM
+637 ASSVVL
-643 GHNIKGLGVNS
+643 GHNIKGLGLNS

-729 ARGIAQGSNAEAT
+729 ARGIAQGSNATAT

-794 RNRDSIA
+794 KNRDSIA
-801 LGTDSVAEFNSSIA
+801 LGTDSIAQFNSSIA

-822 TADYAQAQG
+822 TADFAQAQG

-868 AVAIGQGARA
+868 AVAIGQGSKAL
-878 GNARSIALG
+878 NARSVALG
-887 DGAETAGAVGTSN
+887 DGAETAGAVGTLN

-946 INGSQLYATN
+946 INGSQLHATN
-956 SVLGNVANTTKN
+956 SVLGNVANTTKS

-973 ATLAPNGT
+973 ATLASNGS

-996 DAIKYAAQGWHVSAN
+996 DAIKYAAQGWNVSAN
-1011 GAATENVKPG
+1011 GAMAENVKPG

-1026 SNDDGNITVTR
+1026 SNDDDNIVISR
-1037 TGTDL
+1037 DGTDL

-1069 VGDTVVNGDSITTNN
+1069 TNN
-1084 LTVQGETRLGDNFV
+1084 LTVTGETHLGDSFV
-1098 VNNAG
+1098 VQNTG
-1103 DVIYKGSEVATQND
+1103 DVIYKGNEIATQAD

-1125 GSTIAKTLGDN
+1125 GSTIAKTLSDD
-1136 TPLTVSGELA
+1136 TPLTISGELA
-1146 EGEASTGANL
+1146 EGAESTGANL

-1188 NGDGINMGGKKITDL
+1188 NGAGINMNGKKIT
-1203 AVGTEDTDAVNV
+1203 
-1215 SQLKE
+1215 
-1220 VSDVANAGWN
+1220 
-1230 ISANGATAENVKPGG
+1230 
-1245 SVDFSNDDGNIT
+1245 
-1257 VTRTGTDL
+1257 
-1265 AFNLADDLTVG
+1265 NLA
-1276 NSITV
+1276 
-1281 GDTVINGDSVTVGDT
+1281 
-1296 VVNGDSI
+1296 
-1303 TTNNLTVQGETR
+1303 
-1315 LGDNFVVNNAG
+1315 
-1326 DVIYKGSE
+1326 K
-1334 VATQNDGLSFAGNT
+1334 
-1348 GSTIA
+1348 
-1353 KTLGDNTPLT
+1353 
-1363 ISGELAESEAS
+1363 
-1374 TGANLRVDSDGNQL
+1374 
-1388 NLVMAQNL
+1388 
-1396 TDLNSI
+1396 
-1402 TINNGGPVINGDG
+1402 
-1415 INMGGKK
+1415 
-1422 ITDLEAGTD
+1422 GTD

-1442 DVEEVA
+1442 DVEE
-1448 NAGWNIS
+1448 
-1455 ANGGATEN
+1455 
-1463 VKPGA
+1463 
-1468 SVDFS
+1468 
-1473 NDDGNITVT
+1473 
-1482 RTGTDL
+1482 
-1488 AFNLADD
+1488 
-1495 LTVGNSITVGDTV
+1495 
-1508 INGDSVTTN
+1508 
-1517 NLTVQGETRLGDNF
+1517 
-1531 VVNNGGDVIY
+1531 
-1541 KGSEV
+1541 
-1546 ATQNDGLSFAG
+1546 
-1557 NTGGTIAKTLGD
+1557 
-1569 NTPLTVSGELAEG
+1569 
-1582 EASTGANLRVDSD
+1582 
-1595 GNQLNLVMAQNLT
+1595 
-1608 DLNSITIN
+1608 
-1616 NGGPVINGDGIN
+1616 
-1628 MGGKKITDL
+1628 
-1637 EAGTDDTDA
+1637 
-1646 VNVSQLKDVEEVAN
+1646 
-1660 AGWNISANGG
+1660 
-1670 ATENVKPGASVDFS
+1670 
-1684 NDDGNI
+1684 
-1690 TVTRTGTD
+1690 
-1698 LAFNL
+1698 
-1703 ADDLTVGNSIT
+1703 
-1714 VGDTVINGDSVT
+1714 
-1726 TNNLT
+1726 
-1731 VQGETRLGDN
+1731 
-1741 FVVNNGGDVIYK
+1741 
-1753 GSEVATQNDGLSFAG
+1753 
-1768 NTGGTIAKTLGDNTP
+1768 
-1783 LTISGEL
+1783 
-1790 AESEASTGAN
+1790 
-1800 LRVDSDGN
+1800 
-1808 QLNLVMAQNLTDL
+1808 
-1821 NSITI
+1821 
-1826 NNGGPVIN
+1826 
-1834 GDGINMGGKKITDLA
+1834 
-1849 VGTEDTDAVNVSQ
+1849 
-1862 LKEVSDVANAGW
+1862 VANAGW

-1901 TVTRTGTDLAFNLAD
+1901 TVTRDGTDLAFNLAD

-1927 GTVINGDS
+1927 DTVINGDS
-1935 VTVGDTVVNGDSI
+1935 VTVGDTIVNGDSV
-1948 TTNNLTVQGETRL
+1948 TTNNLTVTGETHL

-1967 NNAGD
+1967 QSGGD
-1972 VIYKGSEV
+1972 VIYKGS
-1980 ATQNDGLSFAGN
+1980 
-1992 TGSTIAK
+1992 
-1999 TLGDNTPLTVS
+1999 
-2010 GELAEGE
+2010 
-2017 ASTGANLRVDSDGNK
+2017 
-2032 LNLVMAQN
+2032 
-2040 LTDLNSITINNGGP
+2040 
-2054 VINGDGIN
+2054 
-2062 MGGKKITDLAVGTED
+2062 
-2077 TDAVNVSQLKEVSDV
+2077 
-2092 ANAGWNI
+2092 
-2099 SANGAA
+2099 
-2105 AENVKPGASVDFSN
+2105 
-2119 DDGNITVTRTGTD
+2119 
-2132 LAFNLADDL
+2132 
-2141 TVGNSITVGGTVI
+2141 
-2154 NGDSVTV
+2154 
-2161 GDTVVNGDSITTNN
+2161 
-2175 LTVQG
+2175 
-2180 ETRLGDNF
+2180 
-2188 VVNNGGDVIYKG
+2188 
-2200 NEIATQA
+2200 EIATQA

-2212 AGNTGSTIAKTLG
+2212 AGNTGDAIAKTLG

-2231 ISGELAESEA
+2231 ISGELAEGAE
-2241 STGANLRV
+2241 STGTNLRV
-2249 DSDGNKLNLVMAQN
+2249 DSDGNKLNLVMAKD

-2271 INNGGPVINGSGINM
+2271 INNGGPVINDAGINM
-2286 NGKKITNLEAGTDDS
+2286 NGKKITNLAKGTDDT

-2306 SQLKDVEEV
+2306 SQLKEVSEV

-2334 GASVDFSNADGN
+2334 GASVDFSNTDGN
-2346 INITRDGTDLAFNLN
+2346 INISRDGTDLAFNLN
-2361 KDIDLGTEGS
+2361 KDIDLGADGS
-2371 LKTGNALVN
+2371 LKTGNTVVN
-2380 NDGLTVEDG
+2380 NDGLTVDDG

-2403 SNAAGDK
+2403 SNAAGDT

-2569 NNGPSITLAGIHAG
+2569 NNGPSITLAGINAG

-2692 ISKTERVND
+2692 ISKTDRVND